1 MSGSEA
7 FGGGYVKIRLRTE
20 SKSLPITRRNL
31 RLQITIKVLMWPLK
45 VPHTVKA
52 CISFYFITKGK
63 NSGTDT
69 IMGKFLRGT
78 KTVK

>member
-31 RLQITIKVLMWPLK
+31 RLQITVKVLLWPLK
-45 VPHTVKA
+45 VPRTVRPA
-52 CISFYFITKGK
+52 SAFIS
-63 NSGTDT
+63 S
-69 IMGKFLRGT
+69 LRGRT
-78 KTVK
+78 AVLTQLWASF